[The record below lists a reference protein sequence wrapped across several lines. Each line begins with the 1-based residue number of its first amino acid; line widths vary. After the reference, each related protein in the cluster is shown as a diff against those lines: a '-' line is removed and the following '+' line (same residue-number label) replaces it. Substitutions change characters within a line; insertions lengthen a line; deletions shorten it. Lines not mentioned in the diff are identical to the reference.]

1 MIVPCF
7 KYTRKHAQ
15 HIYSI
20 SNICFGSDT
29 HTPSHEAWQNQH
41 DWKSD
46 ISLWISLTLKR
57 RLISHNFV
65 CERGPLFPR
74 GKKRFSHV
82 NHQLMPAHF
91 CDLRTFPWCTSAV
104 SWSYSVQMFGH
115 KIINIMWDTHTHRSR
130 DHFNRLHKE
139 IMRTKRMKN
148 TGKSYN
154 PTHKYWCIFEQ
165 RFQSKNI
172 TSRHH
177 IYCGGRQ
184 VTIWSSPNQQLLQY
198 VLSL

>member
-1 MIVPCF
+1 MF
-7 KYTRKHAQ
+7 KMSWNDCSMFQIYTHARTRTCTHTHAQ

-82 NHQLMPAHF
+82 NHQLMPAHS

-115 KIINIMWDTHTHRSR
+115 KIINIMWDTHTH
-130 DHFNRLHKE
+130 
-139 IMRTKRMKN
+139 
-148 TGKSYN
+148 TG
-154 PTHKYWCIFEQ
+154 PGTTLTGCI
-165 RFQSKNI
+165 RK
-172 TSRHH
+172 
-177 IYCGGRQ
+177 
-184 VTIWSSPNQQLLQY
+184 
-198 VLSL
+198 